1 MARKDYSP
9 DKPTASDNPFSA
21 LSKLSDL
28 PAGPANNPDA
38 ADTDDDS
45 TGINK
50 DAALRIY
57 LDRKQRRGKEATI
70 VTGFEGPESE
80 LKALGKKLKMACGVG
95 GSVKDGEII
104 VQGNQRDRVLEDL
117 VYLGYKDVK
126 KSGG

>member
-9 DKPTASDNPFSA
+9 DKPADTDNPFSS

-28 PAGPANNPDA
+28 PAGPENTPEAEDA
-38 ADTDDDS
+38 GDEGA
-45 TGINK
+45 GIKK
-50 DAALRIY
+50 DAPLRIF

-70 VTGFEGPESE
+70 VTGFDGPDEE
-80 LKALGKKLKMACGVG
+80 LQALGKKLKIACGVG

-104 VQGNQRDRVLEDL
+104 VQGNQRDRVMEEL
-117 VYLGYKDVK
+117 VYLGYTDVR